1 VPVLATSAASASTP
15 GATPA
20 PVDDRSRAE
29 VLAEELAQ
37 LDVKF
42 EDGAFSDE
50 AAYRRVRESLVRRL
64 VETVEQDPTALSPGD
79 AGAPASH

>member
-1 VPVLATSAASASTP
+1 M
-15 GATPA
+15 
-20 PVDDRSRAE
+20 
-29 VLAEELAQ
+29 LAEELAQ

-79 AGAPASH
+79 AETPAPH